1 LLRRALRYVCVLLS
15 LCLALYAKTPRPLA
29 KVPILQPDRKT
40 IDLAK
45 FRGHTVVLVIF
56 STECADC
63 IKTLD
68 IMNKLQKDFEK
79 QGLKVVGAAGDD
91 RARFL
96 LGPFIARYRPLFPV
110 GYLDKAA
117 IIKIADVPKDVRPVA
132 PIVLFIDRWGMV
144 REQYY
149 GDHPLFKDA
158 EKSLRALTMAMLR
171 VTPVPAAAPKAPVPS
186 PQP

>member
-1 LLRRALRYVCVLLS
+1 VLRSGLRYLCVLLCMS
-15 LCLALYAKTPRPLA
+15 VALLAKTPRPLA
-29 KVPILQPDRKT
+29 KVPILLPDRKT

-45 FRGHTVVLVIF
+45 FRGHTLVVLIF
-56 STECADC
+56 STECENC

-68 IMNKLQKDFEK
+68 IMNKIQKDYGQ

-96 LGPFIARYRPLFPV
+96 LGPFIARYRPLFPI

-117 IIKIADVPKDVRPVA
+117 IIKLADVPKDVRPVA

-149 GDHPLFKDA
+149 GDHSIFKDP
-158 EKSLRALTMAMLR
+158 EKSLRALTMGMLK
-171 VTPVPAAAPKAPVPS
+171 VTPVQASKPPVAAG
-186 PQP
+186 QP

>member
-1 LLRRALRYVCVLLS
+1 MLRRGLRYVCVLLWV
-15 LCLALYAKTPRPLA
+15 CLAVYAKTPRPLA
-29 KVPILQPDRKT
+29 RIAILTPDRKT

-45 FRGHTVVLVIF
+45 YRGHTLVLVIF

-63 IKTLD
+63 IKTID
-68 IMNKLQKDFEK
+68 IMNKIQKDFES

-96 LGPFIARYRPLFPV
+96 LGPFISRYRPLFPI

-117 IIKIADVPKDVRPVA
+117 IIKVADVPKDVRPIA

-171 VTPVPAAAPKAPVPS
+171 VTPVQASKPHVAAG
-186 PQP
+186 QP